1 MADAYTSTASV
12 TYDQTAYDRMVYF
25 ALRPELYFDRVASVQ
40 PTRQNMPGASVVFNL
55 ATELA
60 PAVAP
65 LSEVDDIDAVAMA
78 NTQLTLTLQEYGNAL
93 ITTAKLRATSMV
105 EIDPIV
111 ANLVGY
117 NAGIS
122 QDTLAINTI
131 TAQATNVTVA
141 GAPLT
146 AEIVRRQ
153 LARLRAANVPTIDGS
168 YVAFVHPDVSF
179 DFRAETTPGWRTPH
193 ENGSQ
198 DAIWNGEIG
207 KFEGFRF
214 IETPRAPVAAGVYTN
229 LFLGGQA
236 VAKAYST
243 ADGNGPNPR
252 VVMGPVVDKLRR
264 FVPIG
269 WYWLGGYG
277 VFRQEAVR
285 VVTTTS
291 TIDVP

>member
-1 MADAYTSTASV
+1 MADAFTTTASV

-40 PTRQNMPGASVVFNL
+40 PTRQSMPGASVVFNK

-60 PAVAP
+60 PAVTP
-65 LSEVDDIDAVAMA
+65 LNESIDVDAVAMA

-122 QDTLAINTI
+122 QDTIAINSI
-131 TAQATNVTVA
+131 MAEATNVTA
-141 GAPLT
+141 LAAPLT
-146 AEIVRRQ
+146 AEDVRRVLAQ
-153 LARLRAANVPTIDGS
+153 LRGANVPTIDGS

-179 DFRAETTPGWRTPH
+179 DFRGETSPGWRTPH
-193 ENGSQ
+193 EYGSQ
-198 DAIWNGEIG
+198 EAIWNGEIG

-214 IETPRAPVAAGVYTN
+214 IETPRAPVNAGTYSN

-236 VAKAYST
+236 VAKAFSN
-243 ADGNGPNPR
+243 AEGNGPNPR

-269 WYWLGGYG
+269 WYWLGVYG
-277 VFRQEAVR
+277 VFRQEAIR
-285 VVTTTS
+285 VLTSTS
-291 TIDVP
+291 TI